1 LTKALATFFS
11 VCLAVTA
18 LWFYRKHQ
26 LSVEYDGYKQ
36 QGLQFVRSGDNQD
49 ALEPLGKY
57 IRRYPS
63 DPEVLIAYAQARQSI
78 ELPRQAHLIET
89 MQILRRL
96 LSIDPNHP
104 AQRRQLLELYTKMG
118 FTTEAMETAQ
128 VILEQA
134 PNDSEALRCEMQCL
148 LRLRREDEALR
159 LANQWATVEPENIDP
174 RELILWLTCDLQKN
188 ADGSVKI
195 AEDWS
200 AHHPNDAEY
209 QTLQGFAYMLAHRP
223 DEAKAA
229 LKAALARNPQ
239 NVPLVLCLVDKLDR
253 LGLLE
258 DSLNLLK
265 RSADSTKDPAI
276 RDMLVRRLWQA
287 GMHADVV
294 AELDKGISDDPNQR
308 LEQLAIKAVSLRRL
322 NRNADATAA
331 IAQLT
336 KTPGPLAVA
345 WAMMPDYITDASAD
359 DLASRK
365 MRDACLAA
373 LETDADAPYLRQC
386 LAEADLQL
394 GEAELAISIYRDIV
408 MQHPAWLMPQAR
420 LTELLLSKSLL
431 SEALDV
437 AAAGLLHSSGN
448 VVLAGIYARAL
459 DANIQHGLVADQ
471 NQLFDLVGKIQSAQP
486 GEEASLPIY
495 IRLLI
500 EHGDK
505 DKSVNALRNALAA
518 AARPSEQALVAWAEL
533 SRSNGMGLEDACMA
547 RLEREYGITP
557 TGAFNR
563 AYGLYANGKPQE
575 GVKLLD
581 AMQSRAKP
589 DARNLV
595 LWRLAHVRYLDL
607 INSPD
612 AAAAW
617 IKLSDDMP
625 GTLLVQEGAI
635 ASPSNREQRDFL
647 SRAIDRVRNLTGDSG
662 ETWRLARA
670 RWYMSSP
677 PPAPVD
683 WASSATLLQEVL
695 RDAPDSIEARF
706 LLAQCLEQQNNLPQ
720 ALETLFAASRL
731 EPDSRPI
738 ALYLA
743 QLLQKSGDY
752 ISARQQLDR
761 LTSMKMFDPEQRRR
775 AAILLAQEG
784 DAGKAVEL
792 LEDGKAQSRQEE
804 LLLANLYYHLHQLD
818 RAQQLS
824 TKLLA
829 NPDLDAITL
838 AANLYAAMGQ
848 ISDAQRVLKQLD
860 QLKIDP
866 DTRDLVLADF
876 QSRYGDKGKSLEL
889 FQQATIAAPKNPDAW
904 RALIAALL
912 QRDRTADAMTA
923 AQTALRANPGDP
935 QLKSI
940 LAQQPLILA
949 AMDNGLTPLAVGLIH
964 STDNQPLIQT
974 ITVLTGDDATRP
986 ARALA
991 QLEQLANQ
999 YPGSLPVQLVVSE
1012 RCIQMN
1018 RLDEAATI
1026 AGRAAEAFPQA
1037 PEPAKLSY
1045 LALARQGLWSQ
1056 ALGMARLWKQRATD
1070 DTESAD
1076 CAIADALTHVNNND
1090 VDALQQLQPYVGN
1103 SADADKNAEAIAT
1116 YSLMLYQSHRSN
1128 EAEQLLFPLLPQHA
1142 RLFSAWSQVVASAL
1156 PAEFTSHA
1164 LDQLIAAAPNPQ
1176 ANPFTQFTLVQT
1188 IDAVAAR
1195 TSDVSHLPIADAICQ
1210 TLEARTELSAGA
1222 LTALA
1227 DRRNAAGNWQSAE
1240 QLYRRAIAVGDPR
1253 GIAENNLACLL
1264 DQHDKTDEALTLA
1277 LHNTAEFPNLANF
1290 RDTLAAIQ
1298 RDQGKLADAAASE
1311 RKAILLQPTEPKWRI
1326 TYAELLLA
1334 SGDRPAAGQ
1343 AFVDWTD
1350 LRQTP
1355 PSNSPLALRVAHLQ
1369 SQLKLAPPMIPDNPL

>member
-1 LTKALATFFS
+1 MLATFFI

-26 LSVEYDGYKQ
+26 IAVEYAGYKQ
-36 QGLQFVRSGDNQD
+36 QGLQFARSGDNQD

-63 DPEVLIAYAQARQSI
+63 DSEVLIAYAQARQSI

-104 AQRRQLLELYTKMG
+104 AQRRQLLELYTQMG

-128 VILEQA
+128 LILAQS
-134 PNDSEALRCEMQCL
+134 PNDTEALRCEMQCL
-148 LRLRREDEALR
+148 LRLRREDEALK
-159 LANQWATVEPENIDP
+159 LANQWANVEPQNIDP
-174 RELILWLTCDLQKN
+174 RELILWLTVDLQKN

-200 AHHPNDAEY
+200 SHHPHDPEY
-209 QTLQGFAYMLAHRP
+209 QTLQGFAYMLAHRT
-223 DEAKAA
+223 DDAKAA
-229 LKAALARNPQ
+229 LKAAVAENPQ
-239 NVPLVLCLVDKLDR
+239 NAPLILSLVDKLDR
-253 LGLLE
+253 IGLLE

-265 RSADSTKDPAI
+265 HTADSTKDPTI
-276 RDMLVRRLWQA
+276 RQMLIRRLWQA
-287 GMHADVV
+287 GMHADVL
-294 AELDKGISDDPNQR
+294 AELDKGISDDPNER

-322 NRNADATAA
+322 NRNDEATAT
-331 IAQLT
+331 IALIAR
-336 KTPGPLAVA
+336 TPGPLAAA
-345 WAMMPDYITDASAD
+345 WAMMPDFITGTSVD
-359 DLASRK
+359 DVASRK

-373 LETDADAPYLRQC
+373 LETEADAPYLRQC

-394 GEAELAISIYRDIV
+394 GEPELAISIYRDIV

-431 SEALDV
+431 GEALDV
-437 AAAGLLHSSGN
+437 AAAGLLRSSGN
-448 VVLAGIYARAL
+448 IVLAGIYARAL

-471 NQLFDLVGKIQSAQP
+471 NQLFDLVGKIQAAKP

-505 DKSVNALRNALAA
+505 DKATSALRSAVATA
-518 AARPSEQALVAWAEL
+518 DHPSEQALVAWAEL
-533 SRSNGMGLEDACMA
+533 SRTNGLGLEDAAMA
-547 RLEREYGITP
+547 RLEKDYGITP

-563 AYGLYANGKPQE
+563 AYGLFAAGKPQE
-575 GVKLLD
+575 GMQLLD
-581 AMQSRAKP
+581 AMQSRAKL

-607 INSPD
+607 IKSPD

-625 GTLLVQEGAI
+625 DTLLVQEGAI
-635 ASPSNREQRDFL
+635 SSPSNHDQRDFL
-647 SRAIDRVRNLTGDSG
+647 SRAIDRVKNLTGDSG

-670 RWYMSSP
+670 RWFMTAP
-677 PPAPVD
+677 PPNVD
-683 WASSATLLQEVL
+683 WESAATLLQGVL

-752 ISARQQLDR
+752 LSARQQLDR
-761 LTSMKMFDPEQRRR
+761 LTTMKMSDPEQRRR

-792 LEDGKAQSRQEE
+792 LEDGQAQSRQEE

-824 TKLLA
+824 TKLLE
-829 NPDLDAITL
+829 NPDLDAVTL

-876 QSRYGDKGKSLEL
+876 QSRYGDKDKSLAL
-889 FQQATIAAPKNPDAW
+889 FEQATAAAPKNPDTW

-923 AQTALRANPGDP
+923 AQAALRANPDNAD
-935 QLKSI
+935 LKSI
-940 LAQQPLILA
+940 LAEQPLILS

-964 STDNQPLIQT
+964 SSNNQPLIQT

-986 ARALA
+986 SRALA
-991 QLEQLANQ
+991 ELEQLANE
-999 YPGSLPVQLVVSE
+999 YPGSLPVQLVVAD

-1076 CAIADALTHVNNND
+1076 CAIADALTHVNENYT
-1090 VDALQQLQPYVGN
+1090 DALHQLEPYIGN
-1103 SADADKNAEAIAT
+1103 PADADKDAQALAT
-1116 YSLMLYQSHRSN
+1116 YALMLYQSHRDQ
-1128 EAEQLLFPLLPQHA
+1128 EAGQLLGPLLPQHA
-1142 RLFSAWSQVVASAL
+1142 VLFQFWANAVASAL

-1164 LDQLIAAAPNPQ
+1164 LDQLIAAAPAPATPESQ
-1176 ANPFTQFTLVQT
+1176 LTLVQT

-1195 TSDVSHLPIADAICQ
+1195 TADASHVPAADAICQ
-1210 TLEARTELSAGA
+1210 TLESKTELSAQV

-1227 DRRNAAGNWQSAE
+1227 DRRNAAGNWQAAE
-1240 QLYRRAIAVGDPR
+1240 QLYRRAVALGDPR

-1264 DQHDKTDEALTLA
+1264 AQHNKTDEALALA
-1277 LHNTAEFPNLANF
+1277 LRATADFPNIPNF
-1290 RDTLAAIQ
+1290 LDTLADIQ
-1298 RDQGKLADAAASE
+1298 RQQGKLTDAAASE
-1311 RKAILLQPTEPKWRI
+1311 RKAIRLQTTEPKWRI

-1334 SGDRPAAGQ
+1334 SGDRSAAGE
-1343 AFVDWTD
+1343 ALSDWTD

-1355 PSNSPLALRVAHLQ
+1355 PANSPMAQRVAHLQ
-1369 SQLKLAPPMIPDNPL
+1369 SQLKPSPSL